1 MSGKRK
7 KYTPEFRE
15 QAARLVIETGR
26 PIAHVAAE
34 IGVGEQLLGRWVRVA
49 REAAGAGDNGA
60 VLDSDERAELE
71 RLRKENAEL
80 PLDRQFLKK
89 SRGLLC
95 LRTEPVEAYGLIEA
109 EKANYA
115 ITRMCELLD
124 VSRSGF
130 YKWRKSQAA
139 GPSPA
144 ARRRAELDVK
154 VAALHEA
161 SDGVYGAPRIL
172 ADLRDA
178 GETVSR
184 KTVAASLRRQ
194 GLAGISPRTFAPV
207 TTVVD
212 LDAPPIPDLVKR
224 RFDTGRLDGVWTSDI
239 TYLRTGEGWLYLCAV
254 RDGCSRRVIGWAI
267 DEHLHTDLVEDAVAM
282 AVAMRG
288 ELAAQVVF
296 HADRGCQYTSAQ
308 LARFARKHDL
318 ARSVGRTGVCWDNA
332 QQESFWATMKVE
344 FYDRY
349 LWPTKAAAK
358 LAVGDWIE
366 RVYNRRRRHSSIGM
380 ITPVEYENR
389 ITQTAQAA

>member
-1 MSGKRK
+1 
-7 KYTPEFRE
+7 
-15 QAARLVIETGR
+15 
-26 PIAHVAAE
+26 
-34 IGVGEQLLGRWVRVA
+34 
-49 REAAGAGDNGA
+49 
-60 VLDSDERAELE
+60 
-71 RLRKENAEL
+71 
-80 PLDRQFLKK
+80 
-89 SRGLLC
+89 
-95 LRTEPVEAYGLIEA
+95 
-109 EKANYA
+109 
-115 ITRMCELLD
+115 MCELLE

-130 YKWRKSQAA
+130 YKWRKTQAA

-144 ARRRAELDVK
+144 QQRRAELDAK
-154 VAALHEA
+154 VAAFHKA

-172 ADLRDA
+172 ADLRED

-212 LDAPPIPDLVKR
+212 LDVPVPKDLVNR
-224 RFDTGRLDGVWTSDI
+224 RFDVGELDRVWTSDI
-239 TYLRTGEGWLYLCAV
+239 TYLRTGEGWLYLRAV
-254 RDGCSRRVIGWAI
+254 RDGRSRRVIGWAV
-267 DEHLHTDLVEDAVAM
+267 DDHMRTDLVEAAVAM

-288 ELAAQVVF
+288 GLAEQVVL
-296 HADRGCQYTSAQ
+296 HADRGCQFTSAQ
-308 LARFARKHDL
+308 LARFARDHNL

-332 QQESFWATMKVE
+332 QQESFWATLKVE

-366 RVYNRRRRHSSIGM
+366 RVYNRRRRHSAIGM
-380 ITPVEYENR
+380 ITPVDYENR